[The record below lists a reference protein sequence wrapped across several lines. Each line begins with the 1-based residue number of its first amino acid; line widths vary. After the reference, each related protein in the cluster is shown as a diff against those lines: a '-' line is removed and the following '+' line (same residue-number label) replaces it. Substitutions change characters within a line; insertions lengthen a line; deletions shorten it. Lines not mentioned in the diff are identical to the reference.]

1 MRLATFGAGLLAA
14 VAWAVTI
21 GAGDAAAGAPI
32 AQLDQG
38 RIGVH
43 LSHEETAAIA
53 DGPLPAVVSMIVPLN
68 RMGAG
73 LHPDTEI
80 YRDDNGGVHASL
92 RQVVMEAA
100 QHPDGSVVVYL
111 NAPGTRGGRVLD
123 VYQAWNQ

>member
-14 VAWAVTI
+14 VAGAVTI
-21 GAGDAAAGAPI
+21 GAGGAAAGVPI
-32 AQLDQG
+32 AQFDQG

-43 LSHEETAAIA
+43 LSHEETAAMA
-53 DGPLPAVVSMIVPLN
+53 SGPMPAVVSMFVPAN

-73 LHPDTEI
+73 LHPETEI

-100 QHPDGSVVVYL
+100 QHPDGAVVVFL

-123 VYQAWNQ
+123 VYQTWTQ